1 MPIHPTLDR
10 RLSGLTV
17 RVLPSPQAFSWNPA
31 AQAHGDWAEAL
42 ADIEKSDEWDKARN
56 ARRGRGHVAG
66 SSAAAPTY
74 GMPLT
79 ARAKRAGISSV
90 YVGGRVSTLFVVAGK
105 HDRELPQ
112 VQARLNEH
120 CAGSASGRSK
130 VAEAGPPRGRNVKR
144 GCRGRCVVEVG
155 IGCMGHGQDSPLV
168 VFLR

>member
-1 MPIHPTLDR
+1 M
-10 RLSGLTV
+10 
-17 RVLPSPQAFSWNPA
+17 
-31 AQAHGDWAEAL
+31 
-42 ADIEKSDEWDKARN
+42 
-56 ARRGRGHVAG
+56 AG
-66 SSAAAPTY
+66 SRILGCGAY

-90 YVGGRVSTLFVVAGK
+90 YDYVGGRVSTLFVVAGK

-130 VAEAGPPRGRNVKR
+130 VAARSSDGRCAPGRNVKR